1 MLSTSTVLA
10 VSISALLAVAANAGS
25 VHLKWRELEHDAKHL
40 YTYADFTTEFNKVA
54 SGDAQLR
61 FEAKL
66 KAIHA
71 HNAQAF
77 SWREGVNKFTDMT
90 DAEFAMYKGKV
101 FDGTSR
107 AQSYMKYDTG
117 VALKDLPPSI
127 DWRTKGA
134 VTPTKDQGGCGSC
147 WAFSATESIESAVF
161 MATGTLPVLSPQEL
175 VDCIPNPNSCGGTGG
190 CSGST
195 EEYGFAWAMI
205 YGMATDASY
214 NYTARTGKTCLLGQG
229 NREAVA
235 GVSNFVKLP
244 ANDYESLMQA
254 IATVGPI
261 SISVD
266 ASWGNYESG
275 VYMGCSKN
283 HTTIDHAV
291 QLVGYGTESGQDYWL
306 VRNSWSAKW
315 GDGGYIKLPRD
326 STPSCDED
334 TSPGSGNGCKTGAKE
349 QQVCGAC
356 GMLSDS
362 SYPLGGYLV
371 QKNEPIPAP
380 GKF

>member
-1 MLSTSTVLA
+1 MPQEHLNWTTLESLKTV
-10 VSISALLAVAANAGS
+10 
-25 VHLKWRELEHDAKHL
+25 
-40 YTYADFTTEFNKVA
+40 
-54 SGDAQLR
+54 
-61 FEAKL
+61 
-66 KAIHA
+66 
-71 HNAQAF
+71 HN
-77 SWREGVNKFTDMT
+77 
-90 DAEFAMYKGKV
+90 
-101 FDGTSR
+101 
-107 AQSYMKYDTG
+107 
-117 VALKDLPPSI
+117 
-127 DWRTKGA
+127 
-134 VTPTKDQGGCGSC
+134 QGGCGSC
-147 WAFSATESIESAVF
+147 WALASVAVLDAHAEIYNPGMSRTFSA
-161 MATGTLPVLSPQEL
+161 QEL
-175 VDCIPNPNSCGGTGG
+175 LSCVPNPHSCGGTGG

>member
-1 MLSTSTVLA
+1 
-10 VSISALLAVAANAGS
+10 
-25 VHLKWRELEHDAKHL
+25 
-40 YTYADFTTEFNKVA
+40 
-54 SGDAQLR
+54 
-61 FEAKL
+61 
-66 KAIHA
+66 
-71 HNAQAF
+71 
-77 SWREGVNKFTDMT
+77 MT
-90 DAEFAMYKGKV
+90 DW
-101 FDGTSR
+101 
-107 AQSYMKYDTG
+107 
-117 VALKDLPPSI
+117 P
-127 DWRTKGA
+127 
-134 VTPTKDQGGCGSC
+134 
-147 WAFSATESIESAVF
+147 
-161 MATGTLPVLSPQEL
+161 GTLPVLSPQEL

-291 QLVGYGTESGQDYWL
+291 QLVGYGTESGECLRYVLLGDRERGEGGGERERERRTGWEREITPNKLNQPEPNLPPSVLSHTSNIIFVCLFCHCVIRPRLL
-306 VRNSWSAKW
+306 V
-315 GDGGYIKLPRD
+315 G
-326 STPSCDED
+326 E
-334 TSPGSGNGCKTGAKE
+334 E
-349 QQVCGAC
+349 
-356 GMLSDS
+356 
-362 SYPLGGYLV
+362 LV
-371 QKNEPIPAP
+371 V
-380 GKF
+380 GKVGRR